1 MVMGNIDYSIVQRF
15 SKLDN
20 CKCSSLQ
27 FLAWLFYRN
36 YLLQGG
42 VTPTDRA

>member
-1 MVMGNIDYSIVQRF
+1 MVMGNIDYSIVRSF

-20 CKCSSLQ
+20 CGYFSLQ
-27 FLAWLFYRN
+27 FLAWLLYRN